1 MERRHTAQPIK
12 CTDDDRTRTISGLGA
27 IYYDGSEGSEYR
39 LWDGAYERIMPG
51 AFDRA
56 VKEDDVRGLFNHDS
70 NMVLGR
76 TSSGTMKL
84 QATSEGLRYDIEPG
98 NTTVS
103 KDVAE
108 HIRRGD
114 VSGSSF
120 AFVVTQEEW
129 RTETHD
135 EEVKREIREIQEVTL
150 YDVGPVTFP
159 AYHSTT
165 TETHAEARS
174 AYEAYV
180 HVRDTQADAGE
191 PDDADGCELPGIDL
205 ETYQARVRAAQ
216 AD

>member
-1 MERRHTAQPIK
+1 MERRQTTQPVELR
-12 CTDDDRTRTISGLGA
+12 DDEKRTISGLGA
-27 IYYDGSEGSEYR
+27 VYYDGSEGSEYR

-56 VKEDDVRGLFNHDS
+56 VKEDDVRGLFNHDA

-76 TSSGTMKL
+76 TSSGTMQL
-84 QATSEGLRYDIEPG
+84 RATSEGLRYEIEPG

-103 KDVAE
+103 QDVAE

-129 RTETHD
+129 RTETPSED
-135 EEVKREIREIQEVTL
+135 AKREIREIQEVRL

-159 AYHSTT
+159 AYAATT

-174 AYEAYV
+174 AYEAYRQL
-180 HVRDTQADAGE
+180 RDAQDDAEE
-191 PDDADGCELPGIDL
+191 PDQAEGCEMPGIDL